1 MRQFYTDPYGA
12 LAFEESAPTG
22 YILVTGV
29 EKDLLWIAK
38 YEERRE
44 DGQRYYTETQA
55 SLYLSILDGTYTSTE
70 VFDFEEYTSQL
81 GDQIFKGD
89 WYTAQTTCS
98 DLPTS
103 GIFDT
108 TKKAEIQAEIE
119 EDGARENDS

>member
-1 MRQFYTDPYGA
+1 MRQFYTDPDGA
-12 LAFEESAPTG
+12 IAFEESAPTG
-22 YILVTGV
+22 YTLVTGV

-108 TKKAEIQAEIE
+108 TKKAEIQAEI
-119 EDGARENDS
+119 DDYVTNNY

>member
-1 MRQFYTDPYGA
+1 MRQFYKDTDGA
-12 LAFEESAPTG
+12 IAFETSAPVG
-22 YILVTGV
+22 YTLVTGT

-55 SLYLSILDGTYTSTE
+55 DLYLSILDGTYTSIE

-89 WYTAQTTCS
+89 WYTAQTTCTNLS
-98 DLPTS
+98 TS

-108 TKKAEIQAEIE
+108 AKKAEIQGVI
-119 EDGARENDS
+119 DDYVSRNY

>member
-1 MRQFYTDPYGA
+1 MRQFYTDATGA
-12 LAFEESAPTG
+12 IAFETSAPAG
-22 YILVTGV
+22 YSLVTGTQ
-29 EKDLLWIAK
+29 KDLLWFAE
-38 YEERRE
+38 YEARRE

-70 VFDFEEYTSQL
+70 VFHFEEHTSQL

-98 DLPTS
+98 NLSTS

-108 TKKAEIQAEIE
+108 LKKAEIQAYI
-119 EDGARENDS
+119 DDYVTNNY

>member
-1 MRQFYTDPYGA
+1 MRQFYTDATGA
-12 LAFEESAPTG
+12 IAFETSAPAG
-22 YILVTGV
+22 YTLVTGT

-38 YEERRE
+38 YEERRD

-55 SLYLSILDGTYTSTE
+55 NMYLSILDGTYTSTE

-81 GDQIFKGD
+81 ADQIFKGD

-98 DLPTS
+98 NLDAS

-108 TKKAEIQAEIE
+108 AKKAEIQGVI
-119 EDGARENDS
+119 DDYVLDNY

>member
-1 MRQFYTDPYGA
+1 MRNFYTDITGA
-12 LAFEESAPTG
+12 IAFESAAPSG
-22 YILVTGV
+22 YSLVTGSLL
-29 EKDLLWIAK
+29 DNLWIAK

-55 SLYLSILDGTYTSTE
+55 SLYLSILNGTYTSTE
-70 VFDFEEYTSQL
+70 VFDFESYTSQL
-81 GDQIFKGD
+81 ADQIFKGD

-108 TKKAEIQAEIE
+108 TKKAEIQAEI
-119 EDGARENDS
+119 DDYVTNNY

>member
-1 MRQFYTDPYGA
+1 MRQFYTDPEGA
-12 LAFEESAPTG
+12 IAFEETAPNG
-22 YILVTGV
+22 YTLVTGV

-89 WYTAQTTCS
+89 WLTAQTTCS

-108 TKKAEIQAEIE
+108 TKKTEIQTEI
-119 EDGARENDS
+119 DNYVLNNY

>member
-1 MRQFYTDPYGA
+1 MRNFYTDITGA
-12 LAFEESAPTG
+12 IAFETSAPTG
-22 YILVTGV
+22 YSLVTGSLL
-29 EKDLLWIAK
+29 DNLWIAK

-55 SLYLSILDGTYTSTE
+55 NLYLSILDGTYTSVE
-70 VFDFEEYTSQL
+70 VFDFESYTSQL
-81 GDQIFKGD
+81 ADQIFKGD

-108 TKKAEIQAEIE
+108 TKKAEIQSEI
-119 EDGARENDS
+119 DDYVTNNY

>member
-1 MRQFYTDPYGA
+1 MRQFYTDTTGA
-12 LAFEESAPTG
+12 IAFETSAPTG
-22 YILVTGV
+22 YTLATGTQ
-29 EKDLLWIAK
+29 KDLLWIAK

-55 SLYLSILDGTYTSTE
+55 NLYLSILDGTYTSTE

-89 WYTAQTTCS
+89 WYTAQETCTN
-98 DLPTS
+98 LPTS

-108 TKKAEIQAEIE
+108 AKKAQIQADI
-119 EDGARENDS
+119 DTYVLNNY

>member
-1 MRQFYTDPYGA
+1 MRQFYTDPDGA
-12 LAFEESAPTG
+12 IAFEESAPTG
-22 YILVTGV
+22 YTLVTGV
-29 EKDLLWIAK
+29 QKDLLWIAK

-108 TKKAEIQAEIE
+108 TKKAEIQAEI
-119 EDGARENDS
+119 DDYVTNNY

>member
-1 MRQFYTDPYGA
+1 MRQFYTDATGA
-12 LAFEESAPTG
+12 IAFETSAPAG
-22 YILVTGV
+22 YTLVTGT
-29 EKDLLWIAK
+29 EKDLLWVAK

-55 SLYLSILDGTYTSTE
+55 DLYLSILDGTYTSIE

-89 WYTAQTTCS
+89 WYTAQTTCTN
-98 DLPTS
+98 LPTS

-108 TKKAEIQAEIE
+108 AKKAEIQGVI
-119 EDGARENDS
+119 DDYVLRNY

>member
-1 MRQFYTDPYGA
+1 MRQFYTDATGA
-12 LAFEESAPTG
+12 IAFETSAPAG
-22 YILVTGV
+22 YTLVTGT

-38 YEERRE
+38 YEERRD

-55 SLYLSILDGTYTSTE
+55 DLYLSILDGTYTSIE

-89 WYTAQTTCS
+89 WYTAQTTCTN
-98 DLPTS
+98 LPTS

-108 TKKAEIQAEIE
+108 TKRQKYKEA
-119 EDGARENDS
+119 

>member
-1 MRQFYTDPYGA
+1 MRNFYTDITGA
-12 LAFEESAPTG
+12 IAFESAAPLG
-22 YILVTGV
+22 YSLVTGSLL
-29 EKDLLWIAK
+29 DNLWIAK

-55 SLYLSILDGTYTSTE
+55 NLYLSILNGTYTSVE
-70 VFDFEEYTSQL
+70 VFDFESYTSQL
-81 GDQIFKGD
+81 ADQIFKGD

-108 TKKAEIQAEIE
+108 TKKAEIQAEI
-119 EDGARENDS
+119 DDYVTNNY